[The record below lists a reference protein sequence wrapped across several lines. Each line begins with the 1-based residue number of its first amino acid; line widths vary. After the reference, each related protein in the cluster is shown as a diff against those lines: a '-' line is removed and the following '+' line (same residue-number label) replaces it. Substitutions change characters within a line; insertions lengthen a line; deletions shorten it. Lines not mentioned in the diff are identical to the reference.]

1 MVSLTTAA
9 TLLGAYLLGSIPFG
23 IILTR
28 MSLRSIAYGIQQHP
42 QDPNDLV
49 MFAPLLEQLLRNI

>member
-1 MVSLTTAA
+1 M
-9 TLLGAYLLGSIPFG
+9 

-28 MSLRSIAYGIQQHP
+28 MSLRSIVYGTQQQP

-49 MFAPLLEQLLRNI
+49 TFAPLLEAAVARRFHPQVH